1 VIHFPCRHC
10 GAQLRV
16 PEEQAGR
23 TGRCPR
29 CRGKVTVPPRPAT
42 ENPADKVTAGGPTGT
57 RRKPLDGA
65 LLDLP
70 PRPDR
75 PVSPPGTAARETA
88 SPDTG
93 TLRPAFDFL
102 LYPLNVSGIIHLLI
116 FSLLPPWWA
125 RASTLRFWMAP
136 GIGPLCWLVV
146 LTLYFVHYLATCL
159 SDSAQ
164 GGTRAVDINS
174 AGTPLSTDALL
185 STFGTIFPVIALAW
199 GPPLAYGLL
208 KGHTDWVLALWVPAV
223 GFVFPMTLLAV
234 NYFDSVRGANP
245 MLVLPSI
252 ASVLGSYCVLVL
264 CLSALSGLG
273 GLLMYLSGGPH
284 GGWLARPPLI
294 YVFLV
299 QTRLLGGF
307 YRRYQERLDWGV

>member
-1 VIHFPCRHC
+1 MIRWLCPHC

-16 PEEQAGR
+16 PEGQAGR

-29 CRGKVTVPPRPAT
+29 CRGRVTVPPRPA
-42 ENPADKVTAGGPTGT
+42 EEAPADKARAAAPTGAL
-57 RRKPLDGA
+57 RKPLDDA
-65 LLDLP
+65 FPDLP
-70 PRPDR
+70 PKPDR
-75 PVSPPGTAARETA
+75 PVPPPRTEADETV
-88 SPDTG
+88 SPDTE
-93 TLRPAFDFL
+93 TPRSAFDFL
-102 LYPLNVSGIIHLLI
+102 LYPLNISGIIHLLI
-116 FSLLPPWWA
+116 FSLLPPLWA
-125 RASTLRFWMAP
+125 QASTLRFWMAP

-185 STFGTIFPVIALAW
+185 STFGTIFPVVALAW
-199 GPPLAYGLL
+199 GPPLAYGLI
-208 KGHTDWVLALWVPAV
+208 KGRADWVLAVWVPAV
-223 GFVFPMTLLAV
+223 GFVFPMTILSV

-245 MLVLPSI
+245 VLVLPSI
-252 ASVLGSYCVLVL
+252 ASVLGPYCVLVL
-264 CLSALSGLG
+264 CLFVLGGLSGL
-273 GLLMYLSGGPH
+273 LMHLSASPH

-307 YRRYQERLDWGV
+307 YRRYQEQLNWGV